1 MRTFGRGEER
11 EEIFREGDVVAMREG
26 QSIEGSFFSRV
37 DMVDLWE
44 GERKVFG
51 RDRMGRLALEGTS
64 LFPATQ
70 IQYVQI
76 M

>member
-44 GERKVFG
+44 GEDGEVG
-51 RDRMGRLALEGTS
+51 S
-64 LFPATQ
+64 
-70 IQYVQI
+70 
-76 M
+76 